1 MKYKI
6 ACSLF
11 LIFSPIFIFSQGK
24 LELIDSVSIQGNI
37 RKVLPIDKDYLIG
50 ITTDGRLCKWKI
62 DCNNLTILSSE
73 FINSHTDNLFFLS
86 PFKIGIF
93 LPEAN
98 NINIYDKNLQLLS
111 SLSLNSI
118 INSSVKKVFS
128 GNYESFIIW
137 DSNDELTNI
146 SYQGNKIWTYDIK
159 TFGINNILELDIEI
173 IDKNIAVLLPK
184 KLLIIFNPDMV
195 PIQILETNYNAI
207 KFFAN
212 YLLAIENQQIIKLLR
227 LKDFMPIFISS
238 TNKSIIDLESNKD
251 IVMTLTMEKIY
262 LWEYKNQ

>member
-6 ACSLF
+6 AWFLF
-11 LIFSPIFIFSQGK
+11 LILSPIFIFSQGK
-24 LELIDSVSIQGNI
+24 LELIDSASIQGNI
-37 RKVLPIDKDYLIG
+37 RKVLPLDKEYLIG

-62 DCNNLTILSSE
+62 DGNNLTILTSE
-73 FINSHTDNLFFLS
+73 FINSYSDNLFFLS
-86 PFKIGIF
+86 PFKIGVF

-111 SLSLNSI
+111 SLSLNGI

-137 DSNDELTNI
+137 DNNDELTNI

-159 TFGINNILELDIEI
+159 TFGIHNIMDLHIEI

-227 LKDFMPIFISS
+227 LKDFIPIFISS
-238 TNKSIIDLESNKD
+238 TKMPIIDVESNKD
-251 IVMTLTMEKIY
+251 IVMTLTLEKIY